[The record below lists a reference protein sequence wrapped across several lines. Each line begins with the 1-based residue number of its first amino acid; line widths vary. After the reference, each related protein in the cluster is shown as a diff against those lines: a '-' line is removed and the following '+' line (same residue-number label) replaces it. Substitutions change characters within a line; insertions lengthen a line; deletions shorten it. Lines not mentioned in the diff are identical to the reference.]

1 MSMLATLWGW
11 VHLSELNTSFNYH
24 FRGGKLIYNEF
35 SQPCNVDTTRTA
47 CVAFFDFTRVLYVLS
62 SIIYN
67 VTLMFEITETQT
79 RNVVSSWKKRL
90 APVSAS
96 NLNNSDINALKLW
109 QFHSSL
115 DNSHRNFTCVNSL
128 RKVYQTAKIGINVL
142 ISVKNGQRFL

>member
-24 FRGGKLIYNEF
+24 FRGENWFITNLVNPVMLTQLE
-35 SQPCNVDTTRTA
+35 QLA
-47 CVAFFDFTRVLYVLS
+47 WLFFDFTRVLYVLS

-109 QFHSSL
+109 QFLPSL